1 MHIDFTGCNTRRS
14 ELRPAENKE
23 SQAIDFDCAAHA
35 VCVDSKAFIFDAG
48 GRNKERNFN
57 NWGIKYV
64 NTKIVMHHC
73 PKKKH

>member
-1 MHIDFTGCNTRRS
+1 LILLVATQRS

-23 SQAIDFDCAAHA
+23 SQAIDFDCAAAHA

-57 NWGIKYV
+57 NWRV
-64 NTKIVMHHC
+64 
-73 PKKKH
+73 